1 MRQKY
6 VHKFHLS
13 NLIVAELTTAKR
25 EDLLAKLQMH
35 EFNLAEP
42 FSPTIIRPTRARGPS
57 PYPSTLSPPG
67 LLLCVRANETV
78 FGNLQRF
85 RAIPSSPPT
94 PAGAICHWRDGAGLS
109 VNTVSLYK
117 WTG

>member
-6 VHKFHLS
+6 VHKFRLS

-42 FSPTIIRPTRARGPS
+42 FSPIIIRPTRARGQETLPLPFHPLPS
-57 PYPSTLSPPG
+57 R
-67 LLLCVRANETV
+67 V
-78 FGNLQRF
+78 
-85 RAIPSSPPT
+85 
-94 PAGAICHWRDGAGLS
+94 PALRDSQRDGFWES
-109 VNTVSLYK
+109 PEV
-117 WTG
+117 

>member
-6 VHKFHLS
+6 VHKFCPS

-42 FSPTIIRPTRARGPS
+42 FSPIIIRPTRARGQETLPLPCHPFPS
-57 PYPSTLSPPG
+57 RVAALRDSQRGGFWESPE
-67 LLLCVRANETV
+67 V
-78 FGNLQRF
+78 
-85 RAIPSSPPT
+85 
-94 PAGAICHWRDGAGLS
+94 
-109 VNTVSLYK
+109 
-117 WTG
+117 